1 MEPPVVFFNSII
13 IIITVLVILLP
24 AIVKSIARLS
34 GKSKMLGEGKKE
46 EAQRQTAEPAV
57 QLFKDKE
64 DVSESEERVQ
74 QQLKE
79 SGEWLPEVKQ
89 GARSRIDQLP
99 PLKRAVVWSE
109 ILKQPV
115 GLKMPFP
122 GV

>member
-1 MEPPVVFFNSII
+1 MEPPVVLFNSII

-24 AIVKSIARLS
+24 AIVKSISRLL
-34 GKSKMLGEGKKE
+34 GKGKMLGEGKKE
-46 EAQRQTAEPAV
+46 VQRQPAEAAV

-64 DVSESEERVQ
+64 DISESEERVQ
-74 QQLKE
+74 PQLTE

-89 GARSRIDQLP
+89 GARSRINQLP

-109 ILKQPV
+109 ILAKPV
-115 GLKMPFP
+115 GLKRPFP